1 MKIEKGQYGYIRH
14 EKFKRVLRT
23 VIAFAIDFAIFA
35 FGLIMNNGSRR
46 NIYSIIA
53 AVGCVPAAMSMV
65 GMIMMLMRKPMD
77 QELHTDI
84 EAHAGS
90 LPMLYELYLTTR
102 DQNLFIDAVAVCG
115 EYIIAYTHENAAPGV
130 LQFMEGHIRKSV
142 LQSGY
147 KVTVKIFSNR
157 KNFLERIDQMREKQA
172 EYRMDRDDEVAAILR
187 QLAL

>member
-1 MKIEKGQYGYIRH
+1 
-14 EKFKRVLRT
+14 
-23 VIAFAIDFAIFA
+23 
-35 FGLIMNNGSRR
+35 
-46 NIYSIIA
+46 
-53 AVGCVPAAMSMV
+53 
-65 GMIMMLMRKPMD
+65 
-77 QELHTDI
+77 
-84 EAHAGS
+84 
-90 LPMLYELYLTTR
+90 MLYELYLTTR
-102 DQNLFIDAVAVCG
+102 DQNLFIDAAAVCG
-115 EYIIAYTHENAAPGV
+115 EYITAYTHENAAPGV